1 MTTATTNPTAAI
13 EQKARGELA
22 SFAYS
27 RGKSRAHQS
36 VKTLTEQTSHEYGNR
51 FLIEL
56 VQNAYDAHPEGTNDG
71 IIRVRLNREE
81 GAHGILYIAN
91 GGEPFR
97 RENFEAICDIGLSSR
112 QPGESIGNKGLGFRS
127 VLQVCRWPEVYS
139 ADRAR
144 GVRHRFDGYCFRF
157 ARPDDIRKLC
167 AEVSPDDRDLAEQAI
182 KGLSPYTMPVP
193 LNDQNEVV
201 RDLAREGFATVI
213 RLPLNSDFAR
223 HAVEEQVEA
232 LRSSTAPIMLF
243 LNRIRAL
250 TVEIQERGAVEVFEL
265 SRSCIPL
272 PGDSSRL
279 ELRVELADLG
289 ERGTFLVATK
299 PIERNQL
306 MEAIIRSID
315 EDLLPSSWANWR
327 GEAEVS
333 VATRV
338 DESSG
343 ESRLYNFL
351 PMGKD
356 ATSSFAGFLNAPF
369 YAKTD
374 RTDINEEV
382 PLNSFLLH
390 FGAEVCTECILL
402 LREHGDKMARV
413 AIVDLVTWTNHHEM
427 LSAAFERAEEPLSD
441 ARVIPIERTSNG
453 EEYGSLKT
461 VYRWPD
467 KDYSFITVSRLVRLA
482 GAVILDR
489 SISDERAGRL
499 DLFCNLIIDAG
510 LDPSPETVAEWAEAL
525 AVALHKTRWKGSQWD
540 AFYDDFV
547 QFFRGRGEV
556 LAGRKILLTDDN
568 RLHQC
573 EDPTEG
579 GSRRRRRAVFFPPRR
594 TRTEGEEDV
603 DPTADIRI
611 PASLHRGLCF
621 LHPDL
626 TWYVTEGR
634 TPRRKASRSFLE
646 EYRLVHRYDSREL
659 LSHLARL
666 LARTRSPAVW
676 ADALK
681 WTYNLQKGAAGQRFE
696 LDQLNLRVPTQSG
709 WQRAA
714 QAIFSPAW
722 PVELAEEL
730 ARLLRETR
738 ALSPELSQLESSLVL
753 APGAW
758 PFAIDDQSAWTS
770 FLKSIGLRD
779 GLWPQKIGKANLE
792 HPGWH
797 FQRNH
802 ISSLGIPA
810 PNEGEWTDEIAEEA
824 TYPAHPNT
832 LYRVK
837 GTFSALPGQA
847 DYPVF
852 PTAAR
857 LRYARLV
864 IAGLNRWPENA
875 LTVEIAK
882 PQHRRPDTL
891 HWPTPLA
898 AFLRRTA
905 WMPMR
910 RPGQRDELD
919 FYTPSD
925 SWHIDPGDDD
935 PMPLYSPL
943 VPVEF
948 RRLIERNDAARQR
961 LMALGLKV
969 WGSPDQARD
978 LLEHLGL
985 LLTRVAL
992 PESQIA
998 GFRKTYRRA
1007 WHDMLERASSTGAAG
1022 LVSPHVI
1029 VVSRNGRLESM
1040 APKGEA
1046 ATDDGNE
1053 IIYVRNTTDG
1063 LVSDLLQN
1071 IGRPVFD
1078 IGADKGEEAHGVLAS
1093 VLGDRA
1099 RLTSSI
1105 PHSVRADGRLLDD
1118 SIEVEPLLQPGLEW
1132 LDLLVTFALEFGS
1145 SFASQTSERARTL
1158 VLQRLRSV
1166 RLKPAASISV
1176 EIEGQL
1182 SPLPKHLRSLR
1193 IDMNRGPAIVVADP
1207 ESAGAQLTWNGLAMI
1222 AGALAE
1228 AIGHSGIA
1236 RHLELAIMKL
1246 SANWPLPAEAVP
1258 TDRDWANAF
1267 GKSEETI
1274 RRIRQSMRG
1283 SLVVALEFLKPIVGY
1298 YVGKEAAKSLSAT
1311 EDELSE
1317 EGLLEFLEKVSASL
1331 PMGARELLEL
1341 CSGASD
1347 LGSLRDTLRID
1358 YAAFNRALGELGH
1371 RPIWNEEGHLQAFD
1385 YFTRENRE
1393 RILGCIRENFLGR
1406 FTRGAD
1412 MTAYV
1417 SARDSLDTLAPNPE
1431 WLDLC
1436 HLPSAPLMTARTD
1449 EWLRG
1454 VGAKPLSRY
1463 KGTLRP
1469 IDELRRENV
1478 SFFRRSIDPLA
1489 PILYAW
1495 TDRHSTSLHQLWA
1508 EGATED
1514 ILRLA
1519 EEDALHDFVPL
1530 TLNNVLKWLSR
1541 RGLWPEKMPVT
1552 ADLSTLNLTDEDVN
1566 RRASEEAR
1574 RRAEQEIER
1583 RSIELH
1589 GQRVDASAE
1598 NWATIAGMVRASL
1611 PPEFLASK
1619 SRLARLEPLGS
1630 PEKKSHGKGG
1640 GSWGSGDGRLARR
1653 LTDEQRNAIGLVGE
1667 VAALE
1672 WLKRAYPDSAGDDC
1686 WKSTYRNRVL
1696 GGAPGNDSLGYDF
1709 EVMRRTHRLLF
1720 EVKASTGEAMEI
1732 ELSESEL
1739 ECARQYASDRRHQ
1752 YRILYVPNALDP
1764 KLRRI
1769 HVLPNPFSRRGRGV
1783 FRLRGGG
1790 QRYRFEIS

>member
-81 GAHGILYIAN
+81 GAHGVLYIAN

-157 ARPDDIRKLC
+157 ARRDDIRKLC
-167 AEVSPDDRDLAEQAI
+167 AAVSPDDRDLAEQAI
-182 KGLSPYTMPVP
+182 KGLSPYTIPVP

-250 TVEIQERGAVEVFEL
+250 RVEIQERGTVEVFEL

-306 MEAIIRSID
+306 MEAINRSID

-413 AIVDLVTWTNHHEM
+413 AIVDLVTWTNHREM

-461 VYRWPD
+461 VYRWPE
-467 KDYSFITVSRLVRLA
+467 KDYSFITVSRLVKLA

-499 DLFCNLIIDAG
+499 DLFCNLIIEAG

-540 AFYDDFV
+540 AFYDDLV

-603 DPTADIRI
+603 DATADIRI

-681 WTYNLQKGAAGQRFE
+681 WTYNLQKGAARQRFE

-722 PVELAEEL
+722 SVELAEEL

-770 FLKSIGLRD
+770 FLQLAGVRD
-779 GLWPQKIGKANLE
+779 GLWPRPIGKANLE
-792 HPGWH
+792 QPGWR
-797 FQRNH
+797 FQKDSV
-802 ISSLGIPA
+802 SSLGIPA
-810 PNEGEWTDEIAEEA
+810 PNEAEWIDEIAEKAEF
-824 TYPAHPNT
+824 PDHPNT
-832 LYRVK
+832 PYRVN
-837 GTFSALPGQA
+837 GSFSALPGQA
-847 DYPVF
+847 NYPGF

-857 LRYARLV
+857 LSYARL
-864 IAGLNRWPENA
+864 IIGGLNHWPENS
-875 LTVEIAK
+875 LRIEIAR
-882 PQHRRPDTL
+882 PRHPRSPDTC

-898 AFLRRTA
+898 AFLRRTP

-910 RPGQRDELD
+910 RPGQRDEFD
-919 FYTPSD
+919 FYAPNN
-925 SWHIDPGDDD
+925 SWHIDRADDE
-935 PMPLYSPL
+935 PAPLYSPL
-943 VPVEF
+943 IPVEF
-948 RRLIERNDAARQR
+948 RRLIELNGSARQR
-961 LMALGLKV
+961 LMALGLKS
-969 WGSPDQARD
+969 WGSPDQARE

-985 LLTRVAL
+985 LLAQVDL
-992 PESQIA
+992 PESQLDS
-998 GFRKTYRRA
+998 FRKTYRRA
-1007 WHDMLERASSTGAAG
+1007 WRDMLERVSSTDAAR
-1022 LVSPHVI
+1022 LVSPRVI
-1029 VVSRNGRLESM
+1029 VVSRSHRLESI
-1040 APKGEA
+1040 ALEGQA
-1046 ATDDGNE
+1046 ATHDRDGT
-1053 IIYVRNTTDG
+1053 IYVRDTTDG
-1063 LVSDLLQN
+1063 LVSDLLENMGQ
-1071 IGRPVFD
+1071 PVLD
-1078 IGADKGEEAHGVLAS
+1078 IGAEKGGEAHAVLAS
-1093 VLGDRA
+1093 ALGEKA
-1099 RLTSSI
+1099 RRTSEVK
-1105 PHSVRADGRLLDD
+1105 HFVRVDGQLLDG
-1118 SIEVEPLLQPGLEW
+1118 SIDIEPLLKPGLEW
-1132 LDLLVTFALEFGS
+1132 LDLLVVFAVEFGTAL
-1145 SFASQTSERARTL
+1145 ASQRSERARTI
-1158 VLQRLRSV
+1158 VLQRLRAV
-1166 RLKPAASISV
+1166 RLRPANSIVV
-1176 EIEGQL
+1176 ELEGHS
-1182 SPLPKHLRSLR
+1182 SPLPQHLRCLR
-1193 IDMNRGPAIVVADP
+1193 IDMNRGSAIVVVDP
-1207 ESAGAQLTWNGLAMI
+1207 ESAGSQLSWYGLATI

-1228 AIGHSGIA
+1228 TIGHSGIA
-1236 RHLELAIMKL
+1236 NLLELAIMKL
-1246 SANWPLPAEAVP
+1246 STNWRLSAEAVP
-1258 TDRDWANAF
+1258 TDRDWASAF
-1267 GKSEETI
+1267 GQSEGTI

-1283 SLVVALEFLKPIVGY
+1283 SLALALEFLVPIVCY
-1298 YVGKEAAKSLSAT
+1298 YAGKEAAESLSAS

-1317 EGLLEFLEKVSASL
+1317 EEVLEFLQKVGASL
-1331 PMGARELLEL
+1331 PVGARELLDL
-1341 CSGASD
+1341 CAGASD
-1347 LGSLRDTLRID
+1347 LGSLRDTLHID
-1358 YAAFNRALGELGH
+1358 YAAFNGTLRELGL
-1371 RPIWNEEGHLQAFD
+1371 RPVWNEEGHLRAFE
-1385 YFTRENRE
+1385 YFKKENRE
-1393 RILGCIRENFLGR
+1393 RILGCIRESFMKR
-1406 FTRGAD
+1406 FTSGAD
-1412 MTAYV
+1412 MTEYV
-1417 SARDSLDTLAPNPE
+1417 SARDGLDDLTPNPE

-1436 HLPSAPLMTARTD
+1436 HLPSATLMTKKID

-1454 VGAKPLSRY
+1454 FGATPLSRY
-1463 KGTLRP
+1463 RGTLRP

-1478 SFFRRSIDPLA
+1478 SSFRRSIDSLA
-1489 PILYAW
+1489 PILLAW
-1495 TDRHSTSLHQLWA
+1495 SDKHSMPLHQLWSI
-1508 EGATED
+1508 GGSED
-1514 ILRLA
+1514 MLRLA
-1519 EEDALHDFVPL
+1519 EADALHDFVPL
-1530 TLNNVLKWLSR
+1530 ALDDVLEWLRR
-1541 RGLWPEKMPVT
+1541 RGLWPKKMPVT
-1552 ADLSTLNLTDEDVN
+1552 ADLSTLNLTNEDLN
-1566 RRASEEAR
+1566 RRANEEAR
-1574 RRAEQEIER
+1574 RRAEQEFER

-1589 GQRVDASAE
+1589 GQRVDAGAE
-1598 NWATIAGMVRASL
+1598 NWAVIAGMVRASL
-1611 PPEFLASK
+1611 TPEFLASS
-1619 SRLARLEPLGS
+1619 SRLARMKPLGS
-1630 PEKKSHGKGG
+1630 LPGKK
-1640 GSWGSGDGRLARR
+1640 GSARGSGDGRPTRR
-1653 LTDEQRNAIGLVGE
+1653 LTDEQRGGIGLVGE

-1672 WLKRAYPDSAGDDC
+1672 WLKQTYPDSASDEC
-1686 WKSTYRNRVL
+1686 WKSPYRNRIF
-1696 GGAPGNDSLGYDF
+1696 GGTPGNDSLGYDF

-1720 EVKASTGEAMEI
+1720 EVKASPGEAMEI
-1732 ELSESEL
+1732 ELSESEV
-1739 ECARQYASDRRHQ
+1739 ECARRHASDRSHR

-1764 KLRRI
+1764 DLRRI
-1769 HVLPNPFSRRGRGV
+1769 HVLPNPFSQRGRDV
-1783 FRLRGGG
+1783 FRLRGAGL
-1790 QRYRFEIS
+1790 RYRFKIN